1 MSRRL
6 STKPHERI
14 APNRKIIKLKDNLMR
29 FRFLAPCFVL
39 AVFAGFVASHQQ
51 PCRESDSSSE
61 KGVVFVVGG
70 VGGWD
75 ILGPASHWELPRVG
89 IHHEIRDFVWTH
101 GFGQPFKDL
110 QDRHHLMRKAEDL
123 AEEVRKVKKLDPQ
136 RPVYLIGRSGG
147 AGLVLAAAEQL
158 PPDTLERI
166 ILLSAAVS
174 PHYDLRPALR
184 ATWGEIVSYFSDN
197 DQFVLNWGTTHFGTI
212 DRVYG
217 PSAGLHGFVIPIKLS
232 NEDRLHYRRLIQI
245 PWSSAMILEGHFG
258 AHTGTS
264 LPSFVGY
271 EIAPWLRP

>member
-1 MSRRL
+1 MKS
-6 STKPHERI
+6 
-14 APNRKIIKLKDNLMR
+14 
-29 FRFLAPCFVL
+29 RFLAACLSL
-39 AVFAGFVASHQQ
+39 AALTGLVFGLQQ
-51 PCRESDSSSE
+51 TPNDAESSSE
-61 KGVVFVVGG
+61 RGVVFVVGG

-75 ILGPASHWELPRVG
+75 ILGPASQWELPRVG

-110 QDRHHLMRKAEDL
+110 QDQDHLLRKAEML
-123 AEEVRKVKKLDPQ
+123 AEEIRKVKKRDPQ
-136 RPVYLIGRSGG
+136 CPVYLIGKSGG
-147 AGLVLAAAEQL
+147 AGLVLAAAERLQ
-158 PPDTLERI
+158 PDTLERI

-174 PHYDLRPALR
+174 PNYDLRPALR

-197 DQFVLNWGTTHFGTI
+197 DQFVLGWGTTHFGTI

-217 PSAGLHGFVIPIKLS
+217 PSAGLHGFVQPAKVTP
-232 NEDRLHYRRLIQI
+232 EDRLLYRRLIQI
-245 PWSSAMILEGHFG
+245 PWTSAMILEGHFG

>member
-1 MSRRL
+1 MKSKILFACLTFIAL
-6 STKPHERI
+6 SGP
-14 APNRKIIKLKDNLMR
+14 
-29 FRFLAPCFVL
+29 
-39 AVFAGFVASHQQ
+39 VFGLQHGSSNT
-51 PCRESDSSSE
+51 ESTSE

-89 IHHEIRDFVWTH
+89 VHHEVRDFVWTH

-110 QDRHHLMRKAEDL
+110 QDRDHLLRKAEEL
-123 AEEVRKVKKLDPQ
+123 AEEIRKVKKLDPQ

-147 AGLVLAAAEQL
+147 AGLVLAAAEKL

-184 ATWGEIVSYFSDN
+184 ATWGEVVSYFSDN

-217 PSAGLHGFVIPIKLS
+217 PSAGLHGFVIPIKLTD
-232 NEDRLHYRRLIQI
+232 EERLLYRRLIQI
-245 PWSSAMILEGHFG
+245 PWTSAMILEGHFG